1 MTLSDLFRIKNP
13 QVRALH
19 LTWIAFFIC
28 FYTWFNMAPLA
39 TTLAKQFQWLTPA
52 DIKLLAICNIAL
64 TIPSRILIGMA
75 IDRWGSRRV
84 FSLLMVTMSVP
95 VFVFA
100 FGDRFAQLSISRLL
114 LGGIGASFVVGAHMT
129 SLWFSPKEIGLAQ
142 GIYAGWGN
150 FGSAAAAMT
159 LPAVAFHFFGG
170 DNGWRYAIAANG
182 LVMLA
187 YGVFYWFAITDGP
200 KGSVIRRPRRVAAM
214 EVSSRADMIKLIVWT
229 VPTIGALALFVWKVR
244 QMGYL
249 NPTAALSAYL
259 LIAAIVAYQIRQ
271 ILQVNLPIL
280 KKGVPA
286 DDRYSFDSVAALSL
300 AYFANFGAELAV
312 VSMLPAFFETT
323 FGQTPAAAGLIAATF
338 PLVNL
343 FIRPIGGVLSDRMK
357 SRRRVMIGFMASV
370 AAGFFCMGFMNE
382 GWPLWAAVF
391 VTVFCALSTQ
401 GATGATFAVIPTIK
415 RRLTGQIAGMAGAY
429 GNIGALIYLTVYS
442 FVSAQTF
449 FFVMAAGACV
459 SFTVCFF
466 FLKETKASFASDYRL
481 SSVDRTIEGEAI
493 LANFVFEE
501 EERRA
506 VPRLPGE
513 ERVRMAIGSD
523 PDSTNEGG
531 IAPKGFSF
539 DKADVSSVPG
549 LAWEGRIRME
559 VGWNR

>member
-1 MTLSDLFRIKNP
+1 MRIADLFKIKNP
-13 QVRALH
+13 QMRALH

-39 TTLAKQFQWLTPA
+39 TTLARQFNGLTPE

-75 IDRWGSRRV
+75 IDRWGPRRV

-95 VFVFA
+95 VFLFA
-100 FGDRFAQLSISRLL
+100 FGNQFAQLFISRLL
-114 LGGIGASFVVGAHMT
+114 LGCIGAGFVVGTHMT
-129 SLWFSPKEIGLAQ
+129 SLWFSPKEIGFAQ

-159 LPAVAFHFFGG
+159 LPAIALHFFGG

-200 KGSVIRRPRRVAAM
+200 EGSVIRRPRRVAAM
-214 EVSSRADMIKLIVWT
+214 EVSSRADMIKLIFWT
-229 VPTIGALALFVWKVR
+229 IPTIGALALFVWKV
-244 QMGYL
+244 QGMGYL
-249 NPTAALSAYL
+249 SQAASWLAYL
-259 LIAAIVAYQIRQ
+259 LIATIVAYQISQ
-271 ILQVNLPIL
+271 VLNVNLPLL

-300 AYFANFGAELAV
+300 AYFATFGAELAV

-323 FGQTPAAAGLIAATF
+323 FGQTPAAAGLIAASF
-338 PLVNL
+338 PVVNL
-343 FIRPIGGVLSDRMK
+343 FIRPIGGVLSDRTK
-357 SRRRVMIGFMASV
+357 SRRRVMIGFMLGV
-370 AAGFFCMGFMNE
+370 AAGFFCMGFMNAS
-382 GWPLWAAVF
+382 WPLWAAVF

-415 RRLTGQIAGMAGAY
+415 RRLTGQISGMAGAY
-429 GNIGALIYLTVYS
+429 GNIGALVYLTLYS
-442 FVSAQTF
+442 FVTPQTF

-466 FLKETKASFASDYRL
+466 FLKETKAAFASDYRL

-493 LANFVFEE
+493 LANFIFDE

-506 VPRLPGE
+506 APRLPGE
-513 ERVRMAIGSD
+513 EQVQMVTGMHVDPADEGEASPKEFSSNEVDFSLIPNAGWDGRVRM
-523 PDSTNEGG
+523 E
-531 IAPKGFSF
+531 
-539 DKADVSSVPG
+539 VS
-549 LAWEGRIRME
+549 WR
-559 VGWNR
+559 